1 MNVRECRD
9 PTHGVQNINVYE
21 SCPKYH
27 KQKDRCLIHS
37 LLQMILIEA
46 TEQEPGSF
54 LEIVQ
59 MMSTC
64 MMDPNSS
71 RCSWYILVLLVLFT
85 FHTCS
90 IFFQNIR

>member
-9 PTHGVQNINVYE
+9 PTHGVQNMNVYE
-21 SCPKYH
+21 SCPKCH

-37 LLQMILIEA
+37 LLQIIFIEA

-59 MMSTC
+59 MMSILHDGTKQL
-64 MMDPNSS
+64 SVL
-71 RCSWYILVLLVLFT
+71 LVLLVLFT
-85 FHTCS
+85 CHTCS
-90 IFFQNIR
+90 SFFHSIR